1 MIKVLIRVFPILLLL
16 SCGISSSSYIIGAT
30 VISSTDALF
39 KFEINSDSNSFTL
52 YSRYYIGYDY
62 KKSYFPDDLSFSD
75 VGGDSKDYV
84 ENLGFTVV
92 SFTLNI
98 DENEETVDI
107 LDEFPVSGTEIF
119 IVEYDSSTTSNIIVS
134 MNETYY
140 LISNHEDESNRPFSH
155 AIGIYSNVEG
165 MAFLKSFENELEPDD
180 SSILSIFIEFVII
193 NTGISGDS
201 GAIETVES
209 LPVYVTKSL
218 EIDVRN

>member
-62 KKSYFPDDLSFSD
+62 KKSYFPDDLSISD
-75 VGGDSKDYV
+75 TSGDSEGYV
-84 ENLGFTVV
+84 EDLGFTVV

-98 DENEETVDI
+98 DETDETI
-107 LDEFPVSGTEIF
+107 DEFLISGTEIF
-119 IVEYDSSTTSNIIVS
+119 IVEYDSTSNIIVS
-134 MNETYY
+134 MNEIYY
-140 LISNHEDESNRPFSH
+140 LISNHEDESNKLFSH
-155 AIGIYSNVEG
+155 IIGIYSDDEG
-165 MAFLKSFENELEPDD
+165 RAFLKSFVSELDPDD
-180 SSILSIFIEFVII
+180 SSISSIFIEFVII
-193 NTGISGDS
+193 NTGISADS

-209 LPVYVTKSL
+209 LPVYVTRSL
-218 EIDVRN
+218 EIGIN